1 MDSHLSIM
9 RRVGL
14 VLIAIGIIDIGV
26 MIYCIAN
33 KIAYSSSFNIFSLI
47 AGIFLWRGHLGA
59 AKFLTSASAFFFAGF
74 LTAVLLLPFLFPM
87 KLLLL
92 YFQESPIQI
101 VLTVVFIGT
110 VVYAMYWV
118 YGQLRS
124 SSVLEARRAAGHS
137 TDKPKLAFIIGA
149 GIPVLLVT
157 LFLFTRFGATGKMII
172 SKAKNIVG
180 EGYEFHIESFK
191 SSGSTGRA
199 TVVAYNESEYKKV
212 KVSW

>member
-1 MDSHLSIM
+1 M

-33 KIAYSSSFNIFSLI
+33 KIGYSSSFNIFSLL

-74 LTAVLLLPFLFPM
+74 LTAVLLLPFFFPI
-87 KLLLL
+87 KLLVL

-101 VLTVVFIGT
+101 VLTVVLMGA
-110 VVYAMYWV
+110 VVYVMYWV

-124 SSVLEARRAAGHS
+124 SSVLEARGAAGHS
-137 TDKPKLAFIIGA
+137 TYKPNLAFGIGA
-149 GIPVLLVT
+149 GIPVLVVT
-157 LFLFTRFGATGKMII
+157 LLLFTRFGETGKMVV
-172 SKAKNIVG
+172 SKAENIVG
-180 EGYEFHIESFK
+180 EGYEYHIQSFK